1 MQDLTLYYELV
12 EDVIS
17 SFGINPVACRGDKAG
32 MWKMFKGSAEV
43 WIDVW
48 YVDVQERAYF
58 QVMSPVIPVPAENQ
72 LNFYRELLE
81 INDILFGVAFNIH
94 KGYAYIKA
102 IREVDGLD
110 FTEIS
115 STINRVGN
123 YCDDYDDHLKT
134 KYGEPLIPSAPP
146 RD

>member
-1 MQDLTLYYELV
+1 M
-12 EDVIS
+12 
-17 SFGINPVACRGDKAG
+17 
-32 MWKMFKGSAEV
+32 

-134 KYGEPLIPSAPP
+134 KYGEPIIPGAPP